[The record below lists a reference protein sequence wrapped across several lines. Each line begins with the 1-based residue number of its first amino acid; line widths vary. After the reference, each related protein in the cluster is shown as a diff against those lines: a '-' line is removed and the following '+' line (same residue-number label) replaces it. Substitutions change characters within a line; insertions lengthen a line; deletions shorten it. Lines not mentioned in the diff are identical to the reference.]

1 MESKSTICGSSRKM
15 KSRNSSASRCSKERA
30 MEEKAKMAEL
40 MAKAEFM
47 QQRQMVENQ
56 AEQLRVQESWH
67 RPRQDLKFIRLRRG
81 RDQKLINVNSFED
94 PKWKLLSLV
103 PTYDINLLSEE

>member
-1 MESKSTICGSSRKM
+1 MDLKSTICGSSRKM

-47 QQRQMVENQ
+47 QQRDG
-56 AEQLRVQESWH
+56 RESGWTA
-67 RPRQDLKFIRLRRG
+67 QSSE
-81 RDQKLINVNSFED
+81 KLE
-94 PKWKLLSLV
+94 
-103 PTYDINLLSEE
+103 

>member
-1 MESKSTICGSSRKM
+1 MDLKSTICGSSRKM

-47 QQRQMVENQ
+47 QQRDG
-56 AEQLRVQESWH
+56 RES
-67 RPRQDLKFIRLRRG
+67 G
-81 RDQKLINVNSFED
+81 
-94 PKWKLLSLV
+94 
-103 PTYDINLLSEE
+103 